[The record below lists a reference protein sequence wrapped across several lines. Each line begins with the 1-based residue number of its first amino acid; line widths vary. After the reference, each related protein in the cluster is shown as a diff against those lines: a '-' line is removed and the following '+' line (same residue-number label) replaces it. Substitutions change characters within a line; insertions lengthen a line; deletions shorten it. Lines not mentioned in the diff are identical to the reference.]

1 MSYNYYSKNSGGYG
15 KQNGGNQAQNL
26 QEKPSCYTKEHPILA
41 VWFTNGADADLVK
54 YAEQAGK
61 DLAKCGLT
69 NSKIR
74 SIYGEV
80 KRIQMG
86 TWEKNKS
93 AFFLLKPKVAYAHG
107 RDDKNKGLKIFKD
120 IFDEAVKYVNDD
132 KSYDNF
138 CNFMEAI
145 LAYHRANGGK

>member
-1 MSYNYYSKNSGGYG
+1 MYYNNYGNNRDGYG
-15 KQNGGNQAQNL
+15 KPGGNQSQ
-26 QEKPSCYTKEHPILA
+26 PSYTKEHPIFA
-41 VWFTNGADADLVK
+41 DWFTTGADADLVE

-61 DLAKCGLT
+61 DLANNGLT

-93 AFFLLKPKVAYAHG
+93 AFFLLKPKVAYAYG
-107 RDDKNKGLKIFKD
+107 RDNKNKGLRIFKN
-120 IFDEAVKYVNDD
+120 IFDEAVTYVKDD

>member
-1 MSYNYYSKNSGGYG
+1 MAYNNYG
-15 KQNGGNQAQNL
+15 NNRDVYGNPRGGNQSQ
-26 QEKPSCYTKEHPILA
+26 PSYTKEHPILA
-41 VWFTNGADADLVK
+41 VWFTNGADAALVK

-61 DLAKCGLT
+61 DLVNGKLT

-93 AFFLLKPKVAYAHG
+93 AFFLLKPKVAYAYG
-107 RDDKNKGLKIFKD
+107 RDNKNEGLRIFKE